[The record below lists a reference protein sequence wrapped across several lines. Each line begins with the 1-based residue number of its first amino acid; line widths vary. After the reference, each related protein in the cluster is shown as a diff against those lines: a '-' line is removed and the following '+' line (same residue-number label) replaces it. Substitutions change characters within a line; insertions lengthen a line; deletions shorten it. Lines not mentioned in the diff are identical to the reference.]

1 MKDCIKLDILNE
13 FNAGSFDVI
22 ICCRSLHFLS
32 DIPQA
37 LNSFKQLLKK
47 PGTDSFEVNIIK
59 EKGLKRYEIQTKY
72 IFVLFVCFQLILWL

>member
-1 MKDCIKLDILNE
+1 MFMKDCIELDILTE
-13 FNAGSFDVI
+13 FSAGSFDVI

-47 PGTDSFEVNIIK
+47 PGIDSFEENRIK
-59 EKGLKRYEIQTKY
+59 YKG
-72 IFVLFVCFQLILWL
+72 